1 MIQINNRRE
10 IKEIDILRQII
21 NQETLIRVSVVKD
34 VRAVVDDVR
43 SLKQSM
49 ASTKSM
55 LTTLQ
60 RTLELLKK
68 QVDSLGQDN
77 TLSKAIGTLQ
87 KQVDNLSQDNSLQQR
102 VETLQ
107 RQMENVIKNN
117 SLKQTVETLKSQISY
132 LRQDNSLHLKIET
145 LQGQV
150 DSLKQENRRITK
162 YLNKI
167 RELDEMFKILKENI
181 SDIYDDVKGGKVQ
194 INEKGLKQSSDC
206 KDHFELGQTLSGLY
220 TIYPFG
226 NNSQVRVYCD
236 MVTDG
241 GGWTAIQ
248 KRSGGSVTFNRMWA
262 EYKKG
267 FGNLSDIYWIGNDVI
282 HQLTKENNSALY
294 LSITLRNGT
303 TLYERYH
310 QFSVS
315 DESDN
320 YRLYLGGP
328 ATGTLGDRMLDTG
341 RSTQDLSGMSFS
353 TPDRDHDRA
362 GSYNCA
368 VDHGGGGGWWYNNC
382 HDANLNGPWSPAYWW
397 EPWFPLLKNGGD
409 ITETLMMIKS
419 H

>member
-194 INEKGLKQSSDC
+194 INEKG
-206 KDHFELGQTLSGLY
+206 
-220 TIYPFG
+220 
-226 NNSQVRVYCD
+226 
-236 MVTDG
+236 
-241 GGWTAIQ
+241 
-248 KRSGGSVTFNRMWA
+248 
-262 EYKKG
+262 
-267 FGNLSDIYWIGNDVI
+267 NDVI